1 MRRHISYFSVL
12 CFLSIWS
19 QQAQGWA
26 ASAVS
31 TPVAA
36 HETAAAV
43 IADAQDVID
52 KKKAAAEQD
61 EAAAYARKAV
71 EEAAIK
77 EKQAADAHASAERLK
92 AAEQTA
98 SVDAAATVAG
108 AQEAQKN
115 AGVLNEA
122 AQKAEQEA
130 QAAFANADAVEAAV
144 QAEEDAWQKQAAR
157 IESQQ
162 GTEDQNRVIFSLT
175 PAQTVEDQDE
185 LLKMEREI
193 KSKEGLLKQAEALRR
208 QPTSTDVEAE
218 LPEVDWSRAEQ
229 AHAQAERMNKLAEAA
244 DRKAEAAAR
253 VSDAKTAQAEAAATK
268 QAEAN
273 LAADDARLDAAVADD
288 DLAQA
293 RSYVLQ
299 TKQELA
305 KMLYAE
311 AHPADVHTA
320 SDAMRY
326 YQWRDSNGNH
336 GYQLLAPLGI
346 GYWQK
351 DFSYSLSTSYILSR
365 NDTAG
370 GSVSTVGDTALNLTK
385 RNEKRKFIV
394 DYSLDMNL
402 PTGQTALS
410 WKQRYA
416 MMNEDLLGVSQFGEG
431 WKVTPGIDVGW
442 NIGSEDRWTVGSS
455 YTFKG
460 AYNPAA
466 DIANAEIHPGSEWE
480 KHVRWQ
486 HAGQDYQLVGEVIHT
501 TSGSTSVA
509 DGSNYDTGARWE
521 YRLTYNR
528 KVAKNQN
535 LMFYYWREDQKG
547 SAVVPSD
554 TSSAVGHYF
563 GTMWSRQI
571 NAKRTLRASF
581 DVMKSDGSRYD
592 RIYNYYDASGN
603 PQYTSVDVD
612 GRTKYTL
619 GVGYDLKLSAKSS
632 ISLDLQTFRMH
643 DGASTLGEA
652 PKTYKGVN
660 AFLQYNRTF

>member
-12 CFLSIWS
+12 CFLSICA
-19 QQAQGWA
+19 QQTQGWA

-43 IADAQDVID
+43 IADAQDIVD
-52 KKKAAAEQD
+52 KKKAASEQA
-61 EAAAYARKAV
+61 EAAAYAQKAA
-71 EEAAIK
+71 EEAAAK
-77 EKQAADAHASAERLK
+77 EKEAATAHASAVLLK
-92 AAEQTA
+92 AAEQAA
-98 SVDAAATVAG
+98 SADAAAA
-108 AQEAQKN
+108 ALAAREAQKS
-115 AGVLNEA
+115 AALLNEA

-130 QAAFANADAVEAAV
+130 QAAFANADAVEVAV

-162 GTEDQNRVIFSLT
+162 GAEDQNRVIFPLT

-193 KSKEGLLKQAEALRR
+193 KSKEALLKQAEALRR
-208 QPTSTDVEAE
+208 QPTSAAETE

-229 AHAQAERMNKLAEAA
+229 AHAQADRMNQLAEAA
-244 DRKAEAAAR
+244 DRKAEAATRTADAR
-253 VSDAKTAQAEAAATK
+253 IARAEAAEAK
-268 QAEAN
+268 QAEAK
-273 LAADDARLDAAVADD
+273 LAADDARLDAASADS
-288 DLAQA
+288 DLVLASA
-293 RSYVLQ
+293 YALQ
-299 TKQELA
+299 TKQDLA
-305 KMLYAE
+305 KMVYAE
-311 AHPADVHTA
+311 AHPADMHSA
-320 SDAMRY
+320 SGAMRY

-394 DYSLDMNL
+394 DYSLDINL
-402 PTGQTALS
+402 PTGQAALS

-431 WKVTPGIDVGW
+431 WKATPGIDVAW

-480 KHVRWQ
+480 KHARWQ
-486 HAGQDYQLVGEVIHT
+486 HAGQDYQLAGEVIH
-501 TSGSTSVA
+501 STAGATNVA
-509 DGSNYDTGARWE
+509 DGSSYDTGARWE

-528 KVAKNQN
+528 KVAKDQN

-547 SAVVPSD
+547 SAIVPSD
-554 TSSAVGHYF
+554 TSSAIGHYF
-563 GTMWSRQI
+563 GTMWSRQL

-581 DVMKSDGSRYD
+581 DVMKSAGSRYD
-592 RIYNYYDASGN
+592 RIYNYYDAAGN

-619 GVGYDLKLSAKSS
+619 GVGYDVKLSAKSS

-660 AFLQYNRTF
+660 AFLQYNCTF